1 MKLDEIRK
9 LTIDMLAPDD
19 IAEVLGSNAH
29 TISLTARQHPERVR
43 FPFTFTGSRMK
54 IPREAFLRW
63 FDGGN

>member
-9 LTIDMLAPDD
+9 SDKTVLTPEE

-29 TISLTARQHPERVR
+29 TISLTARQYPDRVHY
-43 FPFTFTGSRMK
+43 PFTFNGSRMK

-63 FDGGN
+63 FDGR

>member
-1 MKLDEIRK
+1 MKLEEIRK
-9 LTIDMLAPDD
+9 SDKTVLTPDD

-43 FPFTFTGSRMK
+43 YPYTFIGSRMK